1 MGDNNGNENVKYYYV
16 SKESILILQATVIG
30 VLQSR
35 RRAAAA
41 AFQFNFAHC
50 GCWDMCSLALSTSQ
64 SSSSSSKSSVHFAI
78 PSGKR
83 FPATH
88 EPPSHMPQLILTQY
102 KSDFI
107 IIRFRWDYL
116 EHFQPRGGRFPG
128 FDNFRRGGVETE
140 YLQSVFPSESFPA
153 WQTINTGSY
162 FFFLNYFLAY
172 IIGFVEL
179 LFIFFRCSKHKY
191 IRRSVSCRFRD
202 TKCSALS
209 THPHT
214 YPGGECIMCSS
225 PHQTFISLLA
235 THE

>member
-1 MGDNNGNENVKYYYV
+1 MKISNSVSYNMNFGTRFWEWMGGNNGNENVKYYV
-16 SKESILILQATVIG
+16 SKESILILQATVVG

-35 RRAAAA
+35 RRAAA

-88 EPPSHMPQLILTQY
+88 EPQSHMPQLILTQY

-162 FFFLNYFLAY
+162 FFFLNPFLAY
-172 IIGFVEL
+172 IIEFVEL
-179 LFIFFRCSKHKY
+179 LFI
-191 IRRSVSCRFRD
+191 VSD
-202 TKCSALS
+202 VVSINTSAAAALAAASETQNVLLS
-209 THPHT
+209 PPT
-214 YPGGECIMCSS
+214 YLPW
-225 PHQTFISLLA
+225 
-235 THE
+235 